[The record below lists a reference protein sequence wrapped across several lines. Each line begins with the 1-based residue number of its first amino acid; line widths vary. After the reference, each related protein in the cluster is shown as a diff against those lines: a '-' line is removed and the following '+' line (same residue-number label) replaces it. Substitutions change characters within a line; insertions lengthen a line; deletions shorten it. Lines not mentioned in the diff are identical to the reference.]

1 MTGTDDFASFYA
13 ATWSR
18 LLRTT
23 YAITGD
29 AQLAEDALQTGFSHA
44 YASWGRVRAA
54 DDPVAYV
61 RRVAVNAALAQR
73 RRAFRRRELTTAYV
87 PETAYTP
94 AEVDEDVWRA
104 VLALPVRQRAV
115 VVLRYYEDL
124 SEAQIADALGCRP
137 GTVKSQASAALA
149 SLRRVLRESVESVES
164 EGTA

>member
-1 MTGTDDFASFYA
+1 MTAPPEDFASFYA

-54 DDPVAYV
+54 NDPVAYV

-73 RRAFRRRELTTAYV
+73 RRAFMRRELMTEYV
-87 PETAYTP
+87 PETAH
-94 AEVDEDVWRA
+94 AAGVELDDVWQ
-104 VLALPVRQRAV
+104 VVQALPARQRTV
-115 VVLRYYEDL
+115 IVLRYYEDL
-124 SEAQIADALGCRP
+124 SEQQTAEAMGCRL

-149 SLRRVLRESVESVES
+149 TLRRVLREQSP
-164 EGTA
+164 EGEKA